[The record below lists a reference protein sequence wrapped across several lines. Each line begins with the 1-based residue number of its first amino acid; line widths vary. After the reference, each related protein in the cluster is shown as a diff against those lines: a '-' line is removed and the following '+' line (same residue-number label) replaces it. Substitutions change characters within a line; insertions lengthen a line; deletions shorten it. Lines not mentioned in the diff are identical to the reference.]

1 MRTDQ
6 QKENKNIVYE
16 IGCLFVPIISDK
28 DVLAEVS
35 VIKSSLEKFGC
46 NFLSGD
52 GPNLKELSY
61 PMKKIIDGEKHFFT
75 KAYFVWLKFIANTDK
90 LVDLKKDLDENKNI
104 LRYILVKT
112 VEKDSLTSN
121 QRKVFSRTTGEKE
134 KKVIKPAKIVKIEDP
149 LVIKITENE
158 EIKGVEEKDLDDKID
173 KLVIK

>member
-1 MRTDQ
+1 MKTDQ
-6 QKENKNIVYE
+6 QEENKNIVYE

-28 DVLAEVS
+28 DVLTEVS
-35 VIKSSLEKFGC
+35 MIKSFLEKLGC

-61 PMKKIIDGEKHFFT
+61 SMEKIIDGEKHFFT

-90 LVDLKKDLDENKNI
+90 LADLKKNLDENKNI

-112 VEKDSLTSN
+112 VEKDSLTSD
-121 QRKVFSRTTGEKE
+121 QRKVFSKTVEDKG
-134 KKVIKPAKIVKIEDP
+134 KKVIKPAKIVKKEAP
-149 LVIKITENE
+149 LVIETSENE
-158 EIKGVEEKDLDDKID
+158 KIKGVEEKDLDDKID